1 MATSPLQAG
10 FADSEMGE
18 APDAEGGPD
27 NDPAGSVE
35 LCIQI
40 APDGGMT
47 VYKEMPG
54 QDGAQQ
60 ESERQQVSDIG
71 QALAA
76 VLKLYKAL
84 NMGNQDATSQLQAGF
99 GQQQQPQQQQRR
111 GAFGQ

>member
-10 FADSEMGE
+10 FADSEM
-18 APDAEGGPD
+18 PDDGMTADD
-27 NDPAGSVE
+27 NPAGSVE

-99 GQQQQPQQQQRR
+99 GGAQQQPQR
-111 GAFGQ
+111 GGMMR

>member
-10 FADSEMGE
+10 FADSEM
-18 APDAEGGPD
+18 PDDEGVSPD
-27 NDPAGSVE
+27 DNPQGSVE

-99 GQQQQPQQQQRR
+99 GQQQQPQQPQRGGMMR
-111 GAFGQ
+111 

>member
-10 FADSEMGE
+10 FADSEMPEDEGMS
-18 APDAEGGPD
+18 PDD
-27 NDPAGSVE
+27 NPAGSVE

-76 VLKLYKAL
+76 VLKLYKA
-84 NMGNQDATSQLQAGF
+84 MGNANADATSQLQAGF
-99 GQQQQPQQQQRR
+99 GGAQQQPQR
-111 GAFGQ
+111 GGMMR

>member
-10 FADSEMGE
+10 FADSEM
-18 APDAEGGPD
+18 PDDGMTADD
-27 NDPAGSVE
+27 NPAGSVE

-60 ESERQQVSDIG
+60 ESERQQVADIG

-76 VLKLYKAL
+76 VLKLYKA
-84 NMGNQDATSQLQAGF
+84 MGAANQDATSQLQAGF
-99 GQQQQPQQQQRR
+99 GGAQQQPQR
-111 GAFGQ
+111 GGMMR

>member
-10 FADSEMGE
+10 FADSEM
-18 APDAEGGPD
+18 PDEGTRPD
-27 NDPAGSVE
+27 DNPAGSVE

-47 VYKEMPG
+47 VYKETPG

-76 VLKLYKAL
+76 VLKLYKA
-84 NMGNQDATSQLQAGF
+84 MGNANADATSQLQAGF
-99 GQQQQPQQQQRR
+99 GGAQQQPQR
-111 GAFGQ
+111 GGMIR

>member
-18 APDAEGGPD
+18 APDDEGGNPD
-27 NDPAGSVE
+27 NNPPGSVE

-60 ESERQQVSDIG
+60 ESERQQVADIG

-76 VLKLYKAL
+76 ILKLYKA
-84 NMGNQDATSQLQAGF
+84 MGTANQDATSQLQAGF
-99 GQQQQPQQQQRR
+99 GGAQQQPQR
-111 GAFGQ
+111 GGMMR

>member
-1 MATSPLQAG
+1 MAAPQDMQAG
-10 FADSEMGE
+10 FADSEYGE
-18 APDAEGGPD
+18 GAMSPD
-27 NDPAGSVE
+27 NNPQGSVE

-54 QDGAQQ
+54 ADGEQQ

-76 VLKLYKAL
+76 VLKLYKA
-84 NMGNQDATSQLQAGF
+84 MDQGNNDARKQFTEGF
-99 GQQQQPQQQQRR
+99 GDTPKPPNVI
-111 GAFGQ
+111 G

>member
-10 FADSEMGE
+10 FADSEM
-18 APDAEGGPD
+18 PDEGMTADD
-27 NDPAGSVE
+27 NPQGSVE
-35 LCIQI
+35 LCIQV

-76 VLKLYKAL
+76 VLKLYKA
-84 NMGNQDATSQLQAGF
+84 MGNANADATSQLQAGF
-99 GQQQQPQQQQRR
+99 GGAQQQPQR
-111 GAFGQ
+111 GGMMR

>member
-1 MATSPLQAG
+1 MATSPMMQG
-10 FADSEMGE
+10 FADSEM
-18 APDAEGGPD
+18 PDDGMTADENPS
-27 NDPAGSVE
+27 GSVE

-76 VLKLYKAL
+76 ILKLYKA
-84 NMGNQDATSQLQAGF
+84 MDTQGKDATSQLQSGF
-99 GQQQQPQQQQRR
+99 GGDQPQQPQR
-111 GAFGQ
+111 GGMMR

>member
-1 MATSPLQAG
+1 MATPPLQAG
-10 FADSEMGE
+10 FADSEMPAAGMP
-18 APDAEGGPD
+18 ADD
-27 NDPAGSVE
+27 NPQGSVE

-76 VLKLYKAL
+76 VLKLYKA
-84 NMGNQDATSQLQAGF
+84 MGNANADATSQLQAGF
-99 GQQQQPQQQQRR
+99 GGAQQQPQR
-111 GAFGQ
+111 GGMMR

>member
-10 FADSEMGE
+10 FADSEM
-18 APDAEGGPD
+18 PDDGMTADD
-27 NDPAGSVE
+27 NPQGSVE

-99 GQQQQPQQQQRR
+99 GGAQQQPQR
-111 GAFGQ
+111 GGMMR